1 MKNKNNNNTGVNEVR
16 NVENDNIAE
25 FLTECIK
32 LKPKSLILPDLI
44 WKFAVRNVI
53 RGENILFRGMSGSAK
68 TLTAHCL
75 VEALKR
81 PFFSIPLGS
90 TQDPRASL
98 IGNTNFNKEKGT
110 YFSES
115 YFVQAIQTPN
125 AMILLDELSRAH
137 PEAWN
142 ILMPVLDQTQRFMRL
157 EEKENSPTIK
167 VAQGVS
173 FVATANVGSEYTS
186 TRVLDRALNDRFTI
200 VDIPS
205 LSTDDEY
212 ELLKMKFPKV
222 NDELLKN
229 VANICSQTRKEVNTE
244 NSVIQNCL
252 STRTA
257 VKIASLL
264 NDGFTL
270 TETAEVAIY
279 PFFSNSGGAD
289 SERTYVK
296 QLIQKYIGEKSDKP
310 LFDEKEVKADEN
322 SNDDDN

>member
-1 MKNKNNNNTGVNEVR
+1 MKKTGINKTNVNEIN
-16 NVENDNIAE
+16 NVENDNIVE
-25 FLTECIK
+25 LLSDCIK

-44 WKFAVRNVI
+44 WKFAVRNVV

-142 ILMPVLDQTQRFMRL
+142 ILMPVLDQTQRFLRL

-173 FVATANVGSEYTS
+173 FIATANVGSEYTS

-205 LSTDDEY
+205 LSADDEL
-212 ELLKMKFPKV
+212 ELLMMKFPKV
-222 NDELLKN
+222 EKSMLKN
-229 VANICSQTRKEVNTE
+229 VAEICSQTRKEVNTE

-264 NDGFTL
+264 NDGFSL
-270 TETAEVAIY
+270 TEAAEVSIY
-279 PFFSNSGGAD
+279 PFFSNAGGAD
-289 SERTYVK
+289 SERTYIK
-296 QLIQKYIGEKSDKP
+296 QLIQKFIGETPGKD
-310 LFDEKEVKADEN
+310 LFDRKEMKDD
-322 SNDDDN
+322 SNTDDDN